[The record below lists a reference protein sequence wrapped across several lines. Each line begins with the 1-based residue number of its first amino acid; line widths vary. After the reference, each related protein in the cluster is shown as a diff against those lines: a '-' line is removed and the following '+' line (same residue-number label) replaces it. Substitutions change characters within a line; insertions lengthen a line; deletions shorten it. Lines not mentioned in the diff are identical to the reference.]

1 MKKDV
6 IIALDFQTKEEVIN
20 FLKPF
25 KESSFVKVGMELFYS
40 EGPEIVKEIKNMG
53 HKIFLDLKFHDIPNT
68 VAGATRSIIK
78 LDVDMANLHASGT
91 KKMMMA
97 ASSEIKNTDSKM
109 MMIAVTQLTSTNEET
124 MHEDLLITE
133 SLENTVLHYAKNAK
147 KSGLNGVV
155 CSALEVPAIKKAL
168 GEDFIC
174 VTPGIRKKDNASG
187 DQARV
192 VTPEDA
198 RKLGSDFI
206 VVGRPITKAKNPF
219 EAYKEF
225 RKDFLGL

>member
-1 MKKDV
+1 MNKDV

-25 KESSFVKVGMELFYS
+25 TESAFVKVGMELFYS
-40 EGPEIVKEIKNMG
+40 EGPEIVREIKRMG

-68 VAGATRSIIK
+68 VAGATRSIMK
-78 LDVDMANLHASGT
+78 LDVDIANVHASGT
-91 KKMMMA
+91 KKMMEA
-97 ASSEIKNTDSKM
+97 AANEIKKSESKM
-109 MMIAVTQLTSTNEET
+109 LMIAVTQLTSTDEET
-124 MHEDLLITE
+124 MKKDLLINDI
-133 SLENTVLHYAKNAK
+133 LENTVLHYAKNAK
-147 KSGLNGVV
+147 ESGMNGIV
-155 CSALEVPAIKKAL
+155 CSALEVPAVKKAL

-174 VTPGIRKKDNASG
+174 VTPGIRKKDNSVG

-206 VVGRPITKAKNPF
+206 VVGRPITKSENPF

-225 RKDFLGL
+225 RAEFLGK